1 MSTELE
7 LNLGQLLMILLAQT
21 SKILDKKYQKQL
33 KKVGLPGEYFAILHE
48 ISCLQGEAT
57 PHAVARTMIFE
68 PHTISTNISK
78 MEREGLVTKTKNM
91 KYKHMVR
98 IEITD
103 KGKTLMDKAWKIMSK
118 TDSYWKTA
126 ISENEVRQL
135 ILSLTKIRDK
145 NISSVFSNTKELTD
159 FTAKW
164 PPELKE

>member
-1 MSTELE
+1 MSKELE
-7 LNLGQLLMILLAQT
+7 LNLGQLLLILLAQT

-33 KKVGLPGEYFAILHE
+33 KKIGLPGEYFAILHE
-48 ISCLQGEAT
+48 INCLDGEAT

-103 KGKTLMDKAWKIMSK
+103 KGRALMDEAWKVMSK
-118 TDSYWKTA
+118 TDNYWKTA
-126 ISENEVRQL
+126 ISENDVKNL
-135 ILSLTKIRDK
+135 IISLTKIRDK
-145 NISSVFSNTKELTD
+145 NISSVFNDTKELTD
-159 FTAKW
+159 FTFKK
-164 PPELKE
+164 PYRPQE